1 MTRGALLLGVLAL
14 TVTACGSH
22 KDSAPALPSLG
33 PTVKPTQTPGGA
45 AVPDQTVPNQ
55 YVLRSLLLDAA
66 ALPAG
71 FTALDDPP
79 PGNTGGA
86 GAKTDPA
93 QCSNVLAAIA
103 TQAPGAAAQAAA
115 QFGGQNFASVDIDA
129 ASYPNGGAAQ
139 AFSTVQGL
147 LQGCTKYSGKDADN
161 TKVDFRLGGLNQ
173 PQDGD
178 GSTAFQ
184 VRTTS
189 DGLTLYTDVSIT
201 LVGSTVVQITLSDAK
216 EPDPAQL
223 TAMTAAQVRKLRGA
237 AGP

>member
-1 MTRGALLLGVLAL
+1 MTRLALLSGALAL
-14 TVTACGSH
+14 TVTACGN

-33 PTVKPTQTPGGA
+33 PTVQPSTSPGVA
-45 AVPDQTVPNQ
+45 PALDQYT
-55 YVLRSLLLDAA
+55 LRSDLLDASQ
-66 ALPAG
+66 LPAG

-79 PGNTGGA
+79 PGASGGA

-93 QCSNVLAAIA
+93 QCAKILASIA
-103 TQAPGAAAQAAA
+103 NQAPGSAAQAAA
-115 QFGGQNFASVDIDA
+115 QFAGSDFASIDIDA
-129 ASYPNGGAAQ
+129 ASYANGGAAQ
-139 AFSTVQGL
+139 AFSAVQGL

-161 TKVDFRLGGLNQ
+161 TKVEFRLGGLNQ
-173 PQDGD
+173 PQAGD

-201 LVGSTVVQITLSDAK
+201 LVGSTVVQIAYSDAK
-216 EPDPAQL
+216 EPDPQQL
-223 TAMTAAQVRKLRGA
+223 SAMTAAQVRKLRGA

>member
-1 MTRGALLLGVLAL
+1 MGSVTRLALLFGALAL
-14 TVTACGSH
+14 TVTACGN

-33 PTVKPTQTPGGA
+33 PTVQPSQSPGNA
-45 AVPDQTVPNQ
+45 PVLDQYT
-55 YVLRSLLLDAA
+55 LRSDLLDASQ
-66 ALPAG
+66 LPNG

-79 PGNTGGA
+79 PGSGGGA

-93 QCSNVLAAIA
+93 QCAKILASIA
-103 TQAPGAAAQAAA
+103 NQAPGSAAQAAA
-115 QFGGQNFASVDIDA
+115 QFAGSDFATIDIDA
-129 ASYPNGGAAQ
+129 ASYANGGAAQ
-139 AFSTVQGL
+139 AFSAVQGL

-161 TKVDFRLGGLNQ
+161 TKVEFRLGGLNQ
-173 PQDGD
+173 PQAGD

-201 LVGSTVVQITLSDAK
+201 LVGSTVVQIAYSDAK
-216 EPDPAQL
+216 EPDPQQL
-223 TAMTAAQVRKLRGA
+223 SAMTAAQVRKLRGA

>member
-22 KDSAPALPSLG
+22 KDSAPVLPSLG
-33 PTVKPTQTPGGA
+33 PTVKPSQTPGGA
-45 AVPDQTVPNQ
+45 PVPDQYT
-55 YVLRSLLLDAA
+55 LRALLLDAG

-79 PGNTGGA
+79 PGNAGGA

-93 QCSNVLAAIA
+93 QCANILAAIA

-129 ASYPNGGAAQ
+129 ASYANGGAAQ
-139 AFSTVQGL
+139 AFTTVQGL

-161 TKVDFRLGGLNQ
+161 TKVDFRLGGLTQ

-178 GSTAFQ
+178 GSAAFQ

-201 LVGSTVVQITLSDAK
+201 LVGSTVVQIALSDAK